1 VRVNVIGA
9 GGVGG
14 YFGGRLAAAGVA
26 VGFFARGRHL
36 EALRRDGLTIL
47 SPELS
52 DTRLPSVEA
61 SDRPQDL
68 PPADLVVV
76 AVKNWDTDE
85 AGRAAAKLRAPGG
98 EVVSFQNGVEAWERL
113 ERIVG
118 TPVLG
123 GVARVAAIIERPG
136 VIRQTGVTR
145 SLTLGD
151 FGGRRPE
158 VLERFRE
165 VGERAGFEVVLSDDI
180 RAAIWEK
187 FLFLTSMSG
196 IAAATRLPAGAVRTN
211 PATRGLLERAMCEV
225 EALAR
230 ASGVDLPEDVVP
242 QQMAF
247 ADRISPASTPSML
260 GDLRRGSRLELPWLS
275 GAVAKMGR
283 ERGVPT
289 PIHGFAAAILDPY
302 KDGPPAA
309 D

>member
-1 VRVNVIGA
+1 MRVNVIGA

-14 YFGGRLAAAGVA
+14 YFGGRLRAAGVP
-26 VGFFARGRHL
+26 VGFLARGRHL

-47 SPELS
+47 SELG
-52 DTRLPSVEA
+52 DIRLPSVEA
-61 SDRPQDL
+61 SDRPEDL

-85 AGRAAAKLRAPGG
+85 AGHAAARLRAPGG

-113 ERIVG
+113 EQILG

-145 SLTLGD
+145 ALTIGD
-151 FGGRRPE
+151 FGGRCPE
-158 VLERFRE
+158 ILERFRDA
-165 VGERAGFEVVLSDDI
+165 GERAGFEVVLSDDI
-180 RAAIWEK
+180 RAAVWEK
-187 FLFLTSMSG
+187 FLFLTSMSA
-196 IAAATRLPAGAVRTN
+196 IASATRLPAGPVRSN
-211 PATRGLLERAMCEV
+211 PATRGLLERAMREV

-242 QQMAF
+242 RQMAF
-247 ADRISPASTPSML
+247 GDRIAPASTPSML

-275 GAVAKMGR
+275 GAVARMGR

-289 PIHGFAAAILDPY
+289 PIHEFAAAILDPY
-302 KDGPPAA
+302 KDGSPAG